1 MKDANQT
8 GKQRTLLFIGAHP
21 DDETFGVGGTLVKYA
36 SAGVKVFYVCGTR
49 GELGSANPEDTREG
63 SDFGDV
69 RWAELQCA
77 AEIIGLSDV
86 IYLGYRDSGMPGS
99 PDNKHPKALAA
110 APVEEVTGR
119 IVRIIRDLKPEVV
132 ITFDPIGGY
141 RHPDHIA
148 IHNAAVKAFQAA
160 ADPEQFPEA
169 GPAFRPQKLYFTIFP
184 RRLLKLAVKV
194 LPLFGRDPRRF
205 GRNNDVDLTSLVE
218 TEFPVQAAVSF
229 TKEDAEKR
237 NRATL
242 CYVSQQD
249 GGPPRR
255 GIMGIV
261 FKLFGLFGN
270 RDLYMR
276 AYPPPG
282 GRKES
287 DLFEGVS

>member
-1 MKDANQT
+1 MKDANKT
-8 GKQRTLLFIGAHP
+8 GKQRTLLFVGSHP
-21 DDETFGVGGTLVKYA
+21 DDETFGVGGTLAKYA
-36 SAGVKVFYVCGTR
+36 AAGVKVYYACGTR
-49 GELGSANPEDTREG
+49 GEVGSANPEDTREG

-69 RWAELQCA
+69 RWAELECA
-77 AEIIGLSDV
+77 AGIIGLSDV

-99 PDNKHPKALAA
+99 ADNKHPRALAA
-110 APVEEVTGR
+110 APIEEVTGR
-119 IVRIIRDLKPEVV
+119 IVRIIRDLKPEVI

-148 IHNAAVKAFQAA
+148 THNATVKAFQAA

-169 GPAFRPQKLYFTIFP
+169 GSVFRPQKLYFTVFP
-184 RRLLKLAVKV
+184 RRLLKMAVKL

-205 GRNNDVDLTSLVE
+205 GRNKDVDLTSLIE

-229 TKEDAEKR
+229 AKEDAEKR
-237 NRATL
+237 DRAAL

-255 GIMGIV
+255 GLMGIV

-282 GRKES
+282 GHRES